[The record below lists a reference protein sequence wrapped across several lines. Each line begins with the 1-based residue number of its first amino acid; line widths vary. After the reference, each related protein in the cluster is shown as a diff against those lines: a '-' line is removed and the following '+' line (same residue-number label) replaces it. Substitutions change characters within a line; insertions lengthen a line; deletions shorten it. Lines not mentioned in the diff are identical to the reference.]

1 MARHGFKSGT
11 WWTRGPIF
19 VLLAHSLSLSAC
31 ATSGYLHTRSVVSG
45 NQAAHDGNYIDAV
58 AHYEKA
64 LAEVPDSPAAK
75 RNLGI
80 VLVKISDY
88 RRAADLLTSIVKNY
102 PEDAE
107 VQYFLGE
114 AHRGLRNFRVAAD
127 SYQKGLR
134 IDPTDLRLT
143 KALAWTWFKMGRNDW
158 VINLIEPYLQ
168 RSPNDHQIRL
178 ILASA
183 YTAKQ
188 QFDKAIG
195 LVQFAGA
202 NNFSI
207 KNKDKV
213 TAQAEHMLLL
223 TALADGL
230 AGKGD
235 CQKAQPIYTRVLQ
248 TRPFL
253 DSALVG
259 SARCNMKA
267 QNIKSAVAQL
277 ERAVKSNPNSLE
289 AHFLLARALESSEKN
304 RSLVYFNRYL
314 QLSRDNPVVN
324 TADREHA
331 KRVIA
336 SANATY

>member
-1 MARHGFKSGT
+1 MARQGYRSGI
-11 WWTRGPIF
+11 WWNRGPKLVI
-19 VLLAHSLSLSAC
+19 LSQSLWLSAC
-31 ATSGYLHTRSVVSG
+31 ATSGYLHTRSIVSG
-45 NQAAHDGNYIDAV
+45 NQAAHKGNYIDAV

-64 LAEVPDSPAAK
+64 LAEVPESPAAK

-88 RRAADLLTSIVKNY
+88 RRAADLLASIVQHY

-114 AHRGLRNFRVAAD
+114 AHRGLRNFRTAAD
-127 SYQKGLR
+127 AYQKGLR
-134 IDPTDLRLT
+134 IDPKDMRLT

-158 VINLIEPYLQ
+158 VINLIEPYQ
-168 RSPNDHQIRL
+168 QSSPNDHQIRL

-188 QFDKAIG
+188 QFEKSIG
-195 LVQFAGA
+195 LVQFAA
-202 NNFSI
+202 ASNFAIRS
-207 KNKDKV
+207 KEKV

-223 TALADGL
+223 TALAD
-230 AGKGD
+230 AYSGKGD
-235 CQKAQPIYTRVLQ
+235 CQKAQPLYTRVLQ

-253 DSALVG
+253 DTALVG
-259 SARCNMKA
+259 SARCNMRANNNKT
-267 QNIKSAVAQL
+267 AVAQL
-277 ERAVKSNPNSLE
+277 ERAVKSNPNSPD
-289 AHFLLARALESSEKN
+289 AHFLLARALESGEKE
-304 RSLVYFNRYL
+304 RAVVYFNRYL

-336 SANATY
+336 RANSAN